1 MQQSCQTYNN
11 SWCID
16 AESFSH
22 VALTSH
28 RPAARAP
35 ARRAPPGAPRSPAR
49 PENPTEPPND
59 PRDAGGEPGARGTA
73 IPDCAPGW
81 PRTRVEAPSPPTTE
95 REQNPGRRR
104 GPADRPSELR
114 FAHRQAVVVYPRRR
128 ARWRPIGDRGFEN
141 QTFRVFSTARNEALN
156 RFRRPPSERR
166 SICLIAAFH
175 ALWAQTR
182 TEDRTKRT
190 EGAARLRAAQHR
202 NYLADGHCTS
212 IELLNGDPGFP
223 FASSSAS
230 SRRPTLPSAV
240 CLRSRWR

>member
-1 MQQSCQTYNN
+1 
-11 SWCID
+11 
-16 AESFSH
+16 
-22 VALTSH
+22 VAAHEGGGTVPADDRARAKPRPPAGPAPTS
-28 RPAARAP
+28 RAQIEIRAP
-35 ARRAPPGAPRSPAR
+35 ASSSGLPAETRPMAPDRRSR
-49 PENPTEPPND
+49 
-59 PRDAGGEPGARGTA
+59 
-73 IPDCAPGW
+73 
-81 PRTRVEAPSPPTTE
+81 
-95 REQNPGRRR
+95 
-104 GPADRPSELR
+104 
-114 FAHRQAVVVYPRRR
+114 
-128 ARWRPIGDRGFEN
+128 FEN

-156 RFRRPPSERR
+156 RFRRPPSERK

-240 CLRSRWR
+240 CPRSRWR

>member
-11 SWCID
+11 SWYID

-28 RPAARAP
+28 RPAPGRREPATAR
-35 ARRAPPGAPRSPAR
+35 PAR
-49 PENPTEPPND
+49 PEKPTEPPND

-104 GPADRPSELR
+104 DQPRRAERKLR

-128 ARWRPIGDRGFEN
+128 AQWRPIGDRG
-141 QTFRVFSTARNEALN
+141 LK
-156 RFRRPPSERR
+156 
-166 SICLIAAFH
+166 
-175 ALWAQTR
+175 
-182 TEDRTKRT
+182 TKR
-190 EGAARLRAAQHR
+190 
-202 NYLADGHCTS
+202 
-212 IELLNGDPGFP
+212 FV
-223 FASSSAS
+223 S
-230 SRRPTLPSAV
+230 SRPHETKR
-240 CLRSRWR
+240 

>member
-11 SWCID
+11 SWYID

-28 RPAARAP
+28 RPA
-35 ARRAPPGAPRSPAR
+35 PGRAR
-49 PENPTEPPND
+49 PPADRRPRAGPRPEKPTEPPND
-59 PRDAGGEPGARGTA
+59 PRDAGGEPRARDRDSGLRPRVAAHEGRGT
-73 IPDCAPGW
+73 
-81 PRTRVEAPSPPTTE
+81 V
-95 REQNPGRRR
+95 
-104 GPADRPSELR
+104 PADD
-114 FAHRQAVVVYPRRR
+114 R
-128 ARWRPIGDRGFEN
+128 ARAKPRPPAGTSRPAERIEIRAPASSSGLPAETRPMAPDRRSRFEN

-156 RFRRPPSERR
+156 RFRRPPSERK
-166 SICLIAAFH
+166 SICLIAACH